1 MKQLHFLFSFL
12 AVFLGLNVANAETVS
27 PYQVDFDTSVDTSV
41 KGFKAAPGWKH
52 ILGTNTYES
61 STMSYSWSA
70 TTGVDG
76 SGALYAGGQTTK
88 TYDYLVTPAV
98 SGTVTLDVSKQYSG
112 GSTIN
117 FYAVTEEADGTLT
130 VGDEIA
136 YEGTPDVG
144 AYNTLTLTVGEATR
158 IAIKATYMYMDN
170 FTAASADVVLAGELT
185 INSLDEMKIGDKVI
199 TSSAGDYANCDES
212 NNLPPVSFTVTVTN
226 TGERDLVAGE
236 DNFSVSI
243 VDYSNN
249 YTVLATQPVG
259 VNLPV
264 GESIQVTVV
273 ANLNYNEYPFNRNRF
288 DVQEDLTFTRVI
300 GMWVETNPYISKFSF
315 TPEGVSTEIE
325 SGTTVAFGKISET
338 TTKTYAIRNS
348 GAAPLQINS
357 ITAPAGYQLNVSGP
371 LTVDASSNQPLT
383 ITLPATTPGYYAG
396 DLTISYKNNDNEDVE
411 YTLALT
417 GTVLDPAKWYATFDD
432 GKFPSGTYHGAN
444 WETNSS
450 TNYKQNASFIQNG
463 TANSHA
469 VTTDA
474 LFVTPLLSASAGE
487 TLQFDV
493 ARRTKNNNDDTHFLA
508 VYISNDRKNWSLL
521 RKIEYS
527 ELTEAQTTLTSTYY
541 SNYSDFD
548 FQTFAVNIETAGNY
562 YIGFDAGYVRLDNIY
577 GLTLVPVDHDVF
589 FTAIL
594 PTDGQT
600 NHDLTIKTTAQNL
613 LATAESDYTVKYYV
627 DGVVAAQGEAVELT
641 QGTKKDISFTY
652 TPYMAGTYDTY
663 AELEFIDGT
672 KYTSDHVTLTVTEE
686 QAIGET
692 QIGTVASASSTI
704 ILTNYTSSET
714 ETVYTASELSLIPAG
729 TEIKSLAWIGTRSA
743 TAADSHLQVYLQNT
757 DDEAP
762 AADGDVSAMKLVYDG
777 IYTHPQV
784 SKGKVIDL
792 TLSEPFTY
800 NGGNLRVFVRSVYN
814 NGSGYPSATSYSCS
828 SVLKTKYRRQDSVT
842 TLTSSWNDVM
852 GNPVIVLGYD
862 KEASTFSGVLSI
874 DNADNT
880 NTPIVGATVTLTN
893 GNTKYAGKTDAQG
906 YYSFNVL
913 QDDKTYDITTDYTAK
928 NYFPQSQE
936 ETTVTFQGQS
946 VVKNITLTEAVDFY
960 LNGYE
965 APDKGKV
972 GVEYTATATVT
983 NYNKAVMEAG
993 DYTATLYVGN
1003 LAVPATETV
1012 NLAEMEE
1019 HTFSFTFVPETDGVQ
1034 TAYIQFAGP
1043 TRTIQTEEFTFT
1055 VEGVHGVTIA
1065 ANLPTAGQ
1073 VNHTV
1078 EAAATVTNN
1087 LDATEAADSYTIKYF
1102 VNGEAVSEAT
1112 SVDLPKNSAKQF
1124 AFSFMPHAT
1133 GSYTTYVEL
1142 RFNDGLGTFKS
1153 EEVTLEIGSEIAS
1166 AEKVVVEGNS
1176 VTGGYNG
1183 ESAPISA
1190 YNKGTQSEMI
1200 YTAQQLGISAN
1211 TKITSISFKGY
1222 STSAFTF
1229 PVKVWVANT
1238 EDTAPAS
1245 SGIEAVSTDNMTKVF
1260 EASSVTFNG
1269 GSSTGLIDLTFDF
1282 DSPFTYDG
1290 TNLRVFVESTY
1301 ASSYNSNTY
1310 FSKNTDYNTQVAW
1323 RSADSNLETKA
1334 FANTRGLPALSIGYE
1349 KAPSVFTGVL
1359 SMNKADN
1366 TNTKIG
1372 GATVTLTA
1380 EDGVSYSGETGPD
1393 GRYTFPVIQDNKTY
1407 TVTVANLPTTL
1418 PAAFPLEKT
1427 ITFNGQSIEENI
1439 TLTEAVDFYL
1449 SNLDVPEAG
1458 MVNHDLTITI
1468 DVTNYGDAKAADDYT
1483 ATLYFVGGEETE
1495 AVATAETVAIGEMET
1510 KTLTFHVTP
1519 YGAGTVSLY
1528 IELVTN
1534 NRSFKTDNFNVTIEE
1549 EFTGGE
1555 ITVGTKNTT
1564 SGVAPTA
1571 LYYGFSLVEMVYTA
1585 EQLKAFGAV
1594 EGSKVKKI
1602 TFTATSTPTKAGY
1615 MAKLDAWVAP
1625 TSDKA
1630 GYTAGQYNTD
1640 EMTQVLSGD
1649 YDYNA
1654 NIVNGAYTLT
1664 LDLSDSPIVFDGEN
1678 GIRIVT
1684 SKYDGSYPGN
1694 ISFPFDD
1701 HYKTTY
1707 TKQHDTKSTFDSNS
1721 LSLCNSGN
1729 PVAVFT
1735 FDNTNTISGVVT
1747 SDGTTPMANVKVI
1760 AQSDNVIYKTYTD
1773 DEGKYE
1779 LVVCQTDKTYTL
1791 TASRNGEDTDPY
1803 VEEGLT
1809 FDNGDIVRDIVLGT
1823 YMLTLDESEFDGN
1836 LPSGLQ
1842 GEAIVKYSAKAGWN
1856 TICEPFALT
1865 NEILTQIF
1873 GDEYKAYELVGGDN
1887 GVLTFT
1893 QPTAYVAGMP
1903 YVVFCKT
1910 PVVNENGL
1918 LVHGISIDAAHPHA
1932 VTYGGVTFQ
1941 GTYAPIAAPG
1951 MEGLYGIVPTT
1962 GRIQKGSDKASL
1974 KGFRAY
1980 FEVSDGVDPA
1990 NLSFSFDD
1998 GTIITGID
2006 DATLMDNGQ
2015 LTTDSAIYDLR
2026 GRKVAEAGHAI
2037 RLPKGVYIQNGKKIT
2052 VK

>member
-52 ILGTNTYES
+52 ILGTNTYG
-61 STMSYSWSA
+61 STPMAYSWSA

-136 YEGTPDVG
+136 YEGIPDVG

-170 FTAASADVVLAGELT
+170 FTAASADVVLSKEMT
-185 INSLDEMKIGDKVI
+185 ISRSGSTNWV
-199 TSSAGDYANCDES
+199 YPNCDAEG
-212 NNLPPVSFTVTVTN
+212 NFMTNAYEITVTN
-226 TGERDLVAGE
+226 TGEAALAPGDDGYSISMVKKDTTTPLFTIPVNENLAIGESTIITVPATSLAYADLFNE
-236 DNFSVSI
+236 DNKSARLDFMENLSNTSI
-243 VDYSNN
+243 TGDWY
-249 YTVLATQPVG
+249 QP
-259 VNLPV
+259 
-264 GESIQVTVV
+264 T
-273 ANLNYNEYPFNRNRF
+273 
-288 DVQEDLTFTRVI
+288 
-300 GMWVETNPYISKFSF
+300 PYISKFSF

-371 LTVDASSNQPLT
+371 LTVDASSSQPLT

-396 DLTISYKNNDNEDVE
+396 ALTISYKNNDNEDVE

-417 GTVLDPAKWYATFDD
+417 GTVLDPSKWYATFDD
-432 GKFPSGTYHGAN
+432 ENYPSG
-444 WETNSS
+444 SS
-450 TNYKQNASFIQNG
+450 YSDSWDLAYSTDYTPTAHYIQST
-463 TANSHA
+463 TA
-469 VTTDA
+469 TTDLN
-474 LFVTPLLSASAGE
+474 LFVTPLLHADLNE
-487 TLQFDV
+487 VLQFDV
-493 ARRTKNNNDDTHFLA
+493 ARRGTGSGEDYHLG
-508 VYISNDRKNWSLL
+508 VYYSTDRENWTLIRNIL
-521 RKIEYS
+521 NS
-527 ELTEAQTTLTSTYY
+527 ELPETKAGSGYYNSSYAFETY
-541 SNYSDFD
+541 
-548 FQTFAVNIETAGNY
+548 AVNIPVEGNV
-562 YIGFDAGYVRLDNIY
+562 YIGFSAGYVKLDNIY
-577 GLTLVPVDHDVF
+577 GLTLVPVDHDVL
-589 FTAIL
+589 FTATL

-627 DGVVAAQGEAVELT
+627 DGVVAAEGEAVELT
-641 QGTKKDISFTY
+641 QGTKKNISFTY

-692 QIGTVASASSTI
+692 QIGTVASASSNI

-842 TLTSSWNDVM
+842 TLTSSWSDVM

-913 QDDKTYDITTDYTAK
+913 QDDKTYNITTDYTAK

-1166 AEKVVVEGNS
+1166 AEKQVGEENS
-1176 VTGGYNG
+1176 NDR
-1183 ESAPISA
+1183 
-1190 YNKGTQSEMI
+1190 NKGVIGAYYKKSQSETV
-1200 YTAQQLGISAN
+1200 YTAELLGFASG
-1211 TKITSISFKGY
+1211 TKITSIAFKGY
-1222 STSAFTF
+1222 SGGYSL
-1229 PVKVWVANT
+1229 PLKVWVANT
-1238 EDTAPAS
+1238 EDEVPVS
-1245 SGIEAVSTDNMTKVF
+1245 SGTEAVSTDDMT
-1260 EASSVTFNG
+1260 
-1269 GSSTGLIDLTFDF
+1269 LI
-1282 DSPFTYDG
+1282 YDG
-1290 TNLRVFVESTY
+1290 TYTIPSGGSANNYINLITLNLTTPITYTGNSLRVVALSDYT
-1301 ASSYNSNTY
+1301 SYSSNTY
-1310 FSKNTDYNTQVAW
+1310 FALDNTVTTQCVG
-1323 RSADSNLETKA
+1323 RFNDSNLNGSFSA
-1334 FANTRGLPALSIGYE
+1334 VDLPVTVFGYE

-1519 YGAGTVSLY
+1519 YGAGTVPLY

-1571 LYYGFSLVEMVYTA
+1571 LYYGYSLVEMVYTA

-1721 LSLCNSGN
+1721 LSLCNYGN

-1918 LVHGISIDAAHPHA
+1918 LVHGISIDAAQPQT

-2006 DATLMDNGQ
+2006 DATLMDNGL

>member
-52 ILGTNTYES
+52 ILGTNTYG
-61 STMSYSWSA
+61 STPMAYSWSA

-112 GSTIN
+112 GSSTIN
-117 FYAVTEEADGTLT
+117 FYTVTEEADGTLT

-170 FTAASADVVLAGELT
+170 FTATSADVVLSKEMT
-185 INSLDEMKIGDKVI
+185 ISRSGNTNWV
-199 TSSAGDYANCDES
+199 YPNCDAEG
-212 NNLPPVSFTVTVTN
+212 NFMTNAYEITVTN
-226 TGERDLVAGE
+226 TGEAALAPGDDGYSISMVKKDTTTPLFTIPVNENLAIGESTTVTVPATSLAYADLFNE
-236 DNFSVSI
+236 DNKSARLDFMENLTNTTI
-243 VDYSNN
+243 TGDWY
-249 YTVLATQPVG
+249 QPV
-259 VNLPV
+259 
-264 GESIQVTVV
+264 
-273 ANLNYNEYPFNRNRF
+273 
-288 DVQEDLTFTRVI
+288 
-300 GMWVETNPYISKFSF
+300 PYISKFSF

-357 ITAPAGYQLNVSGP
+357 ITAPAGYLLNVSGP
-371 LTVDASSNQPLT
+371 LTVDASNSQPLT

-417 GTVLDPAKWYATFDD
+417 GTVLDPSKWYATFDD
-432 GKFPSGTYHGAN
+432 DNYPSG
-444 WETNSS
+444 SS
-450 TNYKQNASFIQNG
+450 YSDDWDLAYSTDYTPTAHYIQS
-463 TANSHA
+463 TKA
-469 VTTDA
+469 TTDLN
-474 LFVTPLLSASAGE
+474 LFVTPLLHADLNE
-487 TLQFDV
+487 VLQFDV
-493 ARRTKNNNDDTHFLA
+493 ARRGTGSGEDYHLG
-508 VYISNDRKNWSLL
+508 VYYSTDRENWTLIRNIL
-521 RKIEYS
+521 NS
-527 ELTEAQTTLTSTYY
+527 ELPETKAGSGYYNSSYAFETY
-541 SNYSDFD
+541 
-548 FQTFAVNIETAGNY
+548 AVNIPVEGNV
-562 YIGFDAGYVRLDNIY
+562 YIGFSAGYVKLDNIY

-589 FTAIL
+589 FTATL

-627 DGVVAAQGEAVELT
+627 DGVVAAEGEAVELT
-641 QGTKKDISFTY
+641 QGTKKNISFTY

-692 QIGTVASASSTI
+692 QIGTAASASSNI

-784 SKGKVIDL
+784 SNGKVIDL

-828 SVLKTKYRRQDSVT
+828 SVLKTRYRRQDNVT
-842 TLTSSWNDVM
+842 TLTEDWKSAM

-1012 NLAEMEE
+1012 DLAEMEE

-1153 EEVTLEIGSEIAS
+1153 EEVTLEIGE
-1166 AEKVVVEGNS
+1166 EEMVNEVVVTNGNNS
-1176 VTGGYNG
+1176 TSTNSPVNTNYGF
-1183 ESAPISA
+1183 S
-1190 YNKGTQSEMI
+1190 QSETV
-1200 YTAQQLGISAN
+1200 YTKDVLGITSG
-1211 TKITSISFKGY
+1211 TKITKIVIPGY
-1222 STSAFTF
+1222 RTGTTTQ
-1229 PVKVWVANT
+1229 PLKVWLENT
-1238 EDTAPAS
+1238 ADETP
-1245 SGIEAVSTDNMTKVF
+1245 ESTGATFVTLSDDNLIYDGDY
-1260 EASSVTFNG
+1260 TFQAG
-1269 GSSTGLIDLTFDF
+1269 GSQNNYVDMLVLPLET
-1282 DSPFTYDG
+1282 PFTYTG
-1290 TNLRVFVESTY
+1290 NNIRLAYYYAQGGSGAGSTTFQAY
-1301 ASSYNSNTY
+1301 GEQ
-1310 FSKNTDYNTQVAW
+1310 NTQC
-1323 RSADSNLETKA
+1323 RQKDNSESSLLTTTFQSTK
-1334 FANTRGLPALSIGYE
+1334 NPVLKLSII
-1349 KAPSVFTGVL
+1349 KDASIFTGVL

-1407 TVTVANLPTTL
+1407 TVTVTNLPTTL

-1519 YGAGTVSLY
+1519 YGAGTVPLY

-1555 ITVGTKNTT
+1555 ITVGTKTGT
-1564 SGVAPTA
+1564 SGYTPFYWSWADNTVGGKVDF
-1571 LYYGFSLVEMVYTA
+1571 YYTP
-1585 EQLKAFGAV
+1585 EQLAKYGVTAD
-1594 EGSKVKKI
+1594 SKI
-1602 TFTATSTPTKAGY
+1602 THITFKGTPSGNKTFTSATVKGWIGLQSEDDFVKGNTEGLNEY
-1615 MAKLDAWVAP
+1615 VILDNAP
-1625 TSDKA
+1625 
-1630 GYTAGQYNTD
+1630 
-1640 EMTQVLSGD
+1640 L
-1649 YDYNA
+1649 
-1654 NIVNGAYTLT
+1654 TLT
-1664 LDLSDSPIVFDGEN
+1664 ADEVFDLTFDFSDSPIV
-1678 GIRIVT
+1678 
-1684 SKYDGSYPGN
+1684 YDGTSILRIATLVNGSGTWASVSYDVEADAGVSYYGYGASPNWGTLT
-1694 ISFPFDD
+1694 SV
-1701 HYKTTY
+1701 
-1707 TKQHDTKSTFDSNS
+1707 
-1721 LSLCNSGN
+1721 
-1729 PVAVFT
+1729 PVGIFT
-1735 FDNTNTISGVVT
+1735 IDNTNTISGVVT

-1809 FDNGDIVRDIVLGT
+1809 FDNGDIVRNIVLGT

-1918 LVHGISIDAAHPHA
+1918 LVHGISIDAAQPQA

-1951 MEGLYGIVPTT
+1951 MEGLYGIVPTI

>member
-1 MKQLHFLFSFL
+1 MKKLYLLFSLMTLF
-12 AVFLGLNVANAETVS
+12 FGLNVANAETQT
-27 PYQVDFDTSVDTSV
+27 PYSVDFDTSIDTSV
-41 KGFKAAPGWKH
+41 KGFKVAPGWKH
-52 ILGTNTYES
+52 IVPSSAAATYAY
-61 STMSYSWSA
+61 TTSA
-70 TTGVDG
+70 YYVAGG
-76 SGALYAGGQTTK
+76 SGGSLSCTQGNNK
-88 TYDYLVTPAV
+88 DILVTPKITGEV
-98 SGTVTLDVSKQYSG
+98 SLDVCQSYYTSK
-112 GSTIN
+112 IE
-117 FYAVTEEADGTLT
+117 FYKIEEAADGTLT
-130 VGDEIA
+130 VGDQIQ
-136 YEGTPDVG
+136 YNGTLASSYSDSYG
-144 AYNTLTLTVGEATR
+144 SNTWVTLSFTLDEATR
-158 IAIKATYMYMDN
+158 IGIRAGVSRAMYIDN
-170 FTAASADVVLAGELT
+170 FTATSADVVLAGEMA
-185 INSLDEMKIGDKVI
+185 INSVDQMKIGDKVI
-199 TSSAGDYANCDES
+199 TSSAGDKANCDED
-212 NNLPPVSFTVTVTN
+212 NNLQPISFTVSVTN
-226 TGERDLVAGE
+226 TGERELVAGE

-249 YTVLATQPVG
+249 GYVLATKPVEE
-259 VNLPV
+259 NLAI
-264 GESIQVTVV
+264 GASTQVTVV
-273 ANLNYNEYPFNRNRF
+273 ASINYNTYPFDRHRM
-288 DVQEDLTFTRVI
+288 DVKENMTNTTAV
-300 GMWVETNPYISKFSF
+300 GMWVETNPYISKFAL
-315 TPEGVSTEIE
+315 TLPENSSEIE
-325 SGTTVAFGKISET
+325 SGTAIPFGMISATV
-338 TTKTYAIRNS
+338 TKTFAIRNG
-348 GAAPLQINS
+348 GAAPLKINS
-357 ITAPAGYQLNVSGP
+357 ITAPAGYTLNVTGP
-371 LTVDASSNQPLT
+371 LTVPALSSQAIE
-383 ITLPATTPGYYAG
+383 ITLPATNPGYFAG
-396 DLTISYKNNDNEDVE
+396 DLTISYKDNENNDVE
-411 YTLALT
+411 HLLALS

-577 GLTLVPVDHDVF
+577 GLTLVPVDHDVL
-589 FTAIL
+589 FTATL

-627 DGVVAAQGEAVELT
+627 DGVVAAEGEAVELT
-641 QGTKKDISFTY
+641 QGTKKDILFTY

-686 QAIGET
+686 QVVGLKAVGNAKSTDVSANIPIQTNFISAQTEVVYLADEIGLP
-692 QIGTVASASSTI
+692 I
-704 ILTNYTSSET
+704 
-714 ETVYTASELSLIPAG
+714 G
-729 TEIKSLAWIGTRSA
+729 TEIKSITFKGYRTSSENSCSVQIWMEETEDVVPASTGTSFV
-743 TAADSHLQVYLQNT
+743 SMS
-757 DDEAP
+757 DE
-762 AADGDVSAMKLVYDG
+762 SKVYDG
-777 IYTHPQV
+777 TYTFKKEGSFNSLV
-784 SKGKVIDL
+784 DIVTI
-792 TLSEPFTY
+792 TLAEPFTY
-800 NGGNLRVFVRSVYN
+800 NGGNLRLAFQSTSAN
-814 NGSGYPSATSYSCS
+814 FGSTYYQRYS
-828 SVLKTKYRRQDSVT
+828 TTNAKYRNQDKALDAMTTSFSNVT
-842 TLTSSWNDVM
+842 Y
-852 GNPVIVLGYD
+852 NPVIYLGYD

-880 NTPIVGATVTLTN
+880 KTPIVGATVTLTN

-1043 TRTIQTEEFTFT
+1043 TRAIQTEEFTFT

-1078 EAAATVTNN
+1078 ETTATVKNL
-1087 LDATEAADSYTIKYF
+1087 LDAAEAAGTYTIKYY
-1102 VNGEAVSEAT
+1102 VNGEAVSEAE
-1112 SVDLPKNSAKQF
+1112 SVELTKNTNKSF
-1124 AFSFMPHAT
+1124 SFSFMPHAT
-1133 GSYTTYVEL
+1133 GSFTTYVEL
-1142 RFNDGLGTFKS
+1142 AFNDGLGTYKS
-1153 EEVTLEIGSEIAS
+1153 EEATLVVGSEQPS
-1166 AEKVVVEGNS
+1166 ATLIVGNKS
-1176 VTGGYNG
+1176 ANSKENAIIDFYNLDGGAKTSDILYTAEQLTAFG
-1183 ESAPISA
+1183 LTSGTQISA
-1190 YNKGTQSEMI
+1190 
-1200 YTAQQLGISAN
+1200 
-1211 TKITSISFKGY
+1211 ISFKGTA
-1222 STSAFTF
+1222 SSDKTI
-1229 PVKVWVANT
+1229 ANT
-1238 EDTAPAS
+1238 LTAWV
-1245 SGIEAVSTDNMTKVF
+1245 GL
-1260 EASSVTFNG
+1260 
-1269 GSSTGLIDLTFDF
+1269 STGDISYN
-1282 DSPFTYDG
+1282 SPDKESMMSQVLYDGSIPFVSGVNTITINLADDPIVYDG
-1290 TNLRVFVESTY
+1290 TSDLRIYFEGTKGGW
-1301 ASSYNSNTY
+1301 ASVSFDYDDDYKNMVWSNNPTAKGNPLAYLDVVKSPSY
-1310 FSKNTDYNTQVAW
+1310 
-1323 RSADSNLETKA
+1323 
-1334 FANTRGLPALSIGYE
+1334 
-1349 KAPSVFTGVL
+1349 FTGVL

-1407 TVTVANLPTTL
+1407 TVTVTNLPTTL

-1519 YGAGTVSLY
+1519 YGAGTVPLY

-1555 ITVGTKNTT
+1555 ITVGTKTDT
-1564 SGVAPTA
+1564 SGYTPFYWSWADNTVGGKVDF
-1571 LYYGFSLVEMVYTA
+1571 YYTP
-1585 EQLKAFGAV
+1585 EQLAKYGVTAD
-1594 EGSKVKKI
+1594 SKI
-1602 TFTATSTPTKAGY
+1602 THITFKGTPSGNKTFTSATVKGWIGLQSEDDFVKGNTEGLNEY
-1615 MAKLDAWVAP
+1615 VILDNAP
-1625 TSDKA
+1625 
-1630 GYTAGQYNTD
+1630 
-1640 EMTQVLSGD
+1640 L
-1649 YDYNA
+1649 
-1654 NIVNGAYTLT
+1654 TLT
-1664 LDLSDSPIVFDGEN
+1664 ADEVFDLTFDFSDSPIV
-1678 GIRIVT
+1678 
-1684 SKYDGSYPGN
+1684 YDGTSILRIATLVNGSGTWASVSYDVEADAGVSYYGYGASPN
-1694 ISFPFDD
+1694 W
-1701 HYKTTY
+1701 
-1707 TKQHDTKSTFDSNS
+1707 STLTSV
-1721 LSLCNSGN
+1721 
-1729 PVAVFT
+1729 PVGIFT
-1735 FDNTNTISGVVT
+1735 IDNTNTISGVVT

-1893 QPTAYVAGMP
+1893 QPTAYVAGRP

-1918 LVHGISIDAAHPHA
+1918 LVHGISIDAAQPQA

-1941 GTYAPIAAPG
+1941 GTYAPKDAPG

-2006 DATLMDNGQ
+2006 DATLMDNGL

-2037 RLPKGVYIQNGKKIT
+2037 RLPKGVYIQNGRKIT

>member
-1 MKQLHFLFSFL
+1 MTLFF
-12 AVFLGLNVANAETVS
+12 GLNVANAETQT
-27 PYQVDFDTSVDTSV
+27 PYSVDFDTSIDTSV
-41 KGFKAAPGWKH
+41 KGFKVAPGWKH
-52 ILGTNTYES
+52 IVPSSAAATYAY
-61 STMSYSWSA
+61 TTSA
-70 TTGVDG
+70 YYVAGG
-76 SGALYAGGQTTK
+76 SGGSLSCTQGNNK
-88 TYDYLVTPAV
+88 DILVTPKITGEV
-98 SGTVTLDVSKQYSG
+98 SLDVCQSYYTSK
-112 GSTIN
+112 IE
-117 FYAVTEEADGTLT
+117 FYKIEEAADGTLT
-130 VGDEIA
+130 VGDQIQ
-136 YEGTPDVG
+136 YNGTLASSYSDSYG
-144 AYNTLTLTVGEATR
+144 SNTWVTLSFTLDEATR
-158 IAIKATYMYMDN
+158 IGIRAGVSRAMYIDN
-170 FTAASADVVLAGELT
+170 FTATSADVVLAGEMA
-185 INSLDEMKIGDKVI
+185 INSVDQMKIGDKVI
-199 TSSAGDYANCDES
+199 TSSAGDKANCDED
-212 NNLPPVSFTVTVTN
+212 NNLQPISFTVSVTN
-226 TGERDLVAGE
+226 TGERELVAGE

-249 YTVLATQPVG
+249 GYVLATKPVEE
-259 VNLPV
+259 NLAI
-264 GESIQVTVV
+264 GASTQVTVV
-273 ANLNYNEYPFNRNRF
+273 ASINYNTYPFDRHRM
-288 DVQEDLTFTRVI
+288 DVKENMTNTTAV
-300 GMWVETNPYISKFSF
+300 GMWVETNPYISKFAL
-315 TPEGVSTEIE
+315 TLPENSSEIE
-325 SGTTVAFGKISET
+325 SGTAIPFGMISATV
-338 TTKTYAIRNS
+338 TKTFAIRNG
-348 GAAPLQINS
+348 GAAPLKINS
-357 ITAPAGYQLNVSGP
+357 ITAPAGYTLNVTGP
-371 LTVDASSNQPLT
+371 LTVPALSSQAIE
-383 ITLPATTPGYYAG
+383 ITLPATNPGYFAG
-396 DLTISYKNNDNEDVE
+396 DLTISYKDNENNDVE
-411 YTLALT
+411 HLLALS

-577 GLTLVPVDHDVF
+577 GLTLVPVDHDVL
-589 FTAIL
+589 FTATL

-672 KYTSDHVTLTVTEE
+672 KYTSDHVKLTVTEE
-686 QAIGET
+686 QVVGLKAVGNAKSTDVSANIPIQTNFISAQTEVVYLADEIGLP
-692 QIGTVASASSTI
+692 I
-704 ILTNYTSSET
+704 
-714 ETVYTASELSLIPAG
+714 G
-729 TEIKSLAWIGTRSA
+729 TEIKSITFKGYRTSSENSCSVQIWMEETEDVVPASTGTSFV
-743 TAADSHLQVYLQNT
+743 SMS
-757 DDEAP
+757 DE
-762 AADGDVSAMKLVYDG
+762 SKVYDG
-777 IYTHPQV
+777 TYTFKKEGSSNSLV
-784 SKGKVIDL
+784 DIVTI
-792 TLSEPFTY
+792 TLAEPFTY
-800 NGGNLRVFVRSVYN
+800 NGGNLRLAFQST
-814 NGSGYPSATSYSCS
+814 SANFGPTYYQRYS
-828 SVLKTKYRRQDSVT
+828 TTNAKYRNQDKALDAMTTSFSNVT
-842 TLTSSWNDVM
+842 Y
-852 GNPVIVLGYD
+852 NPVIYLGYD

-1245 SGIEAVSTDNMTKVF
+1245 SGTEAVSTDNMTKVF

-1301 ASSYNSNTY
+1301 ASSYNNGTY

-1407 TVTVANLPTTL
+1407 TVTVTNLPTTL

-1468 DVTNYGDAKAADDYT
+1468 DVTNYGEAKATDDYT

-1519 YGAGTVSLY
+1519 YGAGTVPLY

-1555 ITVGTKNTT
+1555 ITVGTKTGT
-1564 SGVAPTA
+1564 SGYTPFYWSWADNTVGGKVDF
-1571 LYYGFSLVEMVYTA
+1571 YYTP
-1585 EQLKAFGAV
+1585 EQLAKYGVTAD
-1594 EGSKVKKI
+1594 SKI
-1602 TFTATSTPTKAGY
+1602 THITFKGTPSGNKTFTSATVKGWIGLQSEDDFVKGNTEGLNEY
-1615 MAKLDAWVAP
+1615 VILDNAP
-1625 TSDKA
+1625 
-1630 GYTAGQYNTD
+1630 
-1640 EMTQVLSGD
+1640 L
-1649 YDYNA
+1649 
-1654 NIVNGAYTLT
+1654 TLT
-1664 LDLSDSPIVFDGEN
+1664 ADEVFDLTFDFSDSPIV
-1678 GIRIVT
+1678 
-1684 SKYDGSYPGN
+1684 YDGTSILRIATLVNGSGTWASVSYDVEADAGVSYYGYGASPN
-1694 ISFPFDD
+1694 W
-1701 HYKTTY
+1701 
-1707 TKQHDTKSTFDSNS
+1707 STLTSV
-1721 LSLCNSGN
+1721 
-1729 PVAVFT
+1729 PVGIFT
-1735 FDNTNTISGVVT
+1735 IDNTNTISGVVT

-1809 FDNGDIVRDIVLGT
+1809 FDNGDIVRNIVLGT

-1893 QPTAYVAGMP
+1893 QPTAYVAGRP

-1918 LVHGISIDAAHPHA
+1918 LVHGISIDAAQPQA

-1980 FEVSDGVDPA
+1980 FKVSDGVDPA

-2006 DATLMDNGQ
+2006 DATLMDNGL

-2037 RLPKGVYIQNGKKIT
+2037 RLPKGVYIQNGRKIT

>member
-1 MKQLHFLFSFL
+1 
-12 AVFLGLNVANAETVS
+12 
-27 PYQVDFDTSVDTSV
+27 
-41 KGFKAAPGWKH
+41 
-52 ILGTNTYES
+52 
-61 STMSYSWSA
+61 
-70 TTGVDG
+70 
-76 SGALYAGGQTTK
+76 
-88 TYDYLVTPAV
+88 
-98 SGTVTLDVSKQYSG
+98 
-112 GSTIN
+112 
-117 FYAVTEEADGTLT
+117 
-130 VGDEIA
+130 
-136 YEGTPDVG
+136 
-144 AYNTLTLTVGEATR
+144 
-158 IAIKATYMYMDN
+158 
-170 FTAASADVVLAGELT
+170 
-185 INSLDEMKIGDKVI
+185 
-199 TSSAGDYANCDES
+199 
-212 NNLPPVSFTVTVTN
+212 
-226 TGERDLVAGE
+226 
-236 DNFSVSI
+236 
-243 VDYSNN
+243 
-249 YTVLATQPVG
+249 
-259 VNLPV
+259 
-264 GESIQVTVV
+264 
-273 ANLNYNEYPFNRNRF
+273 
-288 DVQEDLTFTRVI
+288 
-300 GMWVETNPYISKFSF
+300 
-315 TPEGVSTEIE
+315 
-325 SGTTVAFGKISET
+325 
-338 TTKTYAIRNS
+338 
-348 GAAPLQINS
+348 
-357 ITAPAGYQLNVSGP
+357 
-371 LTVDASSNQPLT
+371 
-383 ITLPATTPGYYAG
+383 
-396 DLTISYKNNDNEDVE
+396 
-411 YTLALT
+411 
-417 GTVLDPAKWYATFDD
+417 
-432 GKFPSGTYHGAN
+432 
-444 WETNSS
+444 
-450 TNYKQNASFIQNG
+450 
-463 TANSHA
+463 
-469 VTTDA
+469 
-474 LFVTPLLSASAGE
+474 
-487 TLQFDV
+487 
-493 ARRTKNNNDDTHFLA
+493 
-508 VYISNDRKNWSLL
+508 
-521 RKIEYS
+521 
-527 ELTEAQTTLTSTYY
+527 
-541 SNYSDFD
+541 
-548 FQTFAVNIETAGNY
+548 
-562 YIGFDAGYVRLDNIY
+562 
-577 GLTLVPVDHDVF
+577 
-589 FTAIL
+589 
-594 PTDGQT
+594 
-600 NHDLTIKTTAQNL
+600 
-613 LATAESDYTVKYYV
+613 
-627 DGVVAAQGEAVELT
+627 
-641 QGTKKDISFTY
+641 
-652 TPYMAGTYDTY
+652 
-663 AELEFIDGT
+663 
-672 KYTSDHVTLTVTEE
+672 
-686 QAIGET
+686 
-692 QIGTVASASSTI
+692 
-704 ILTNYTSSET
+704 
-714 ETVYTASELSLIPAG
+714 
-729 TEIKSLAWIGTRSA
+729 
-743 TAADSHLQVYLQNT
+743 
-757 DDEAP
+757 
-762 AADGDVSAMKLVYDG
+762 
-777 IYTHPQV
+777 
-784 SKGKVIDL
+784 
-792 TLSEPFTY
+792 
-800 NGGNLRVFVRSVYN
+800 
-814 NGSGYPSATSYSCS
+814 
-828 SVLKTKYRRQDSVT
+828 
-842 TLTSSWNDVM
+842 
-852 GNPVIVLGYD
+852 
-862 KEASTFSGVLSI
+862 
-874 DNADNT
+874 
-880 NTPIVGATVTLTN
+880 
-893 GNTKYAGKTDAQG
+893 
-906 YYSFNVL
+906 
-913 QDDKTYDITTDYTAK
+913 
-928 NYFPQSQE
+928 
-936 ETTVTFQGQS
+936 
-946 VVKNITLTEAVDFY
+946 
-960 LNGYE
+960 
-965 APDKGKV
+965 
-972 GVEYTATATVT
+972 
-983 NYNKAVMEAG
+983 MEAG

-1166 AEKVVVEGNS
+1166 AEKQVGEENS
-1176 VTGGYNG
+1176 NDR
-1183 ESAPISA
+1183 
-1190 YNKGTQSEMI
+1190 NKGVIGAYYKKSQSETV
-1200 YTAQQLGISAN
+1200 YTAELLGFASG
-1211 TKITSISFKGY
+1211 TKITSIAFKGY
-1222 STSAFTF
+1222 SGGYSL
-1229 PVKVWVANT
+1229 PLKVWVANT
-1238 EDTAPAS
+1238 EDEVPVS
-1245 SGIEAVSTDNMTKVF
+1245 SGTEAVSTDDMT
-1260 EASSVTFNG
+1260 
-1269 GSSTGLIDLTFDF
+1269 LI
-1282 DSPFTYDG
+1282 YDG
-1290 TNLRVFVESTY
+1290 TYTIPSGGSANNYINLITLNLTTPITYTGNSLRVVALSDYT
-1301 ASSYNSNTY
+1301 SYSSNTY
-1310 FSKNTDYNTQVAW
+1310 FALDNTVTTQCVG
-1323 RSADSNLETKA
+1323 RFNDSNLNGSFSA
-1334 FANTRGLPALSIGYE
+1334 VDLPVTVFGYE

-1519 YGAGTVSLY
+1519 YGAGTVPLY

-1571 LYYGFSLVEMVYTA
+1571 LYYGYSLVEMVYTA

-1721 LSLCNSGN
+1721 LSLCNYGN

-1918 LVHGISIDAAHPHA
+1918 LVHGISIDAAQPQT

-2006 DATLMDNGQ
+2006 DATLMDNGL